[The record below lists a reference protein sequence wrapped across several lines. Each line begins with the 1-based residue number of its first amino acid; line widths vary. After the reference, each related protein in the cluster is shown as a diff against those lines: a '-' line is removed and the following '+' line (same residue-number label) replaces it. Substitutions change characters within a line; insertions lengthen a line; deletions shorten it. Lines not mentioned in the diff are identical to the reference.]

1 MDYCIQIVKIPKYV
15 QCDFLIQGNNMM
27 FFSKPYTNYW
37 LCFCEVFN
45 FLDDYAEREFATH
58 KLAYRDANAHD
69 LWVHPKFIDGPII
82 INKNYRALYR
92 LPSDKMNEMAGYI
105 KDLEDL
111 YFKAMIAD
119 HKKSEKRP
127 RYFPYLFDGTD
138 IDSIIIHTST
148 TKGIRNYRD
157 DAIVPIDRMS
167 SFTERDVQWLIL
179 DVNNA
184 GFDCM
189 INAHSPSLGE
199 LFADDFQ
206 GSYAVD
212 FGIRASDLCKRYE
225 CDSVQL
231 KSPVGKRCRFTTTR
245 TDHEGRKVV
254 SKQRELGVMVLVGDA
269 EISYRDSSNND
280 REDLHR
286 IDLGI
291 VKTGVLYRKFD

>member
-1 MDYCIQIVKIPKYV
+1 MI
-15 QCDFLIQGNNMM
+15 
-27 FFSKPYTNYW
+27 FFPNPYTDYL
-37 LCFCEVFN
+37 LCLREVFN
-45 FLDDYAEREFATH
+45 FLDNYAEREFATH
-58 KLAYRDANAHD
+58 KLAYRDAD
-69 LWVHPKFIDGPII
+69 IWTYPKFIDGHII

-92 LPSDKMNEMAGYI
+92 LPSDKMNELAGYI

-127 RYFPYLFDGTD
+127 LYFPYLFGGTD
-138 IDSIIIHTST
+138 IDSIIIHTSA
-148 TKGIRNYRD
+148 TKSIRNYRD

-167 SFTERDVQWLIL
+167 SFKEGDVQWLVL
-179 DVNNA
+179 NVNNA

-189 INAHSPSLGE
+189 INTYSPPLRE
-199 LFADDFQ
+199 LFTDDIQ
-206 GSYAVD
+206 DLYAVE

-231 KSPVGKRCRFTTTR
+231 RSPVGKRCRFTTTS